1 MAVMATTAP
10 TVDEVG
16 ENRVRLTV
24 EVSGHD
30 VKHAVEHAASDL
42 AGQVKIPGFRKGRV
56 PMPVLLS
63 RVGKERLMAEAIE
76 SHIAGWFWNAA
87 ARSRIR
93 PVSQPDYAFD
103 LPDSEHDA
111 WRFTATVD
119 VQPKPVL
126 ADWRSL
132 EVPKADVEVPPE
144 ALDEQLEA
152 LQRTVAEL
160 VPVEGRPVQE
170 DDTVVVD
177 LVNEKGE
184 IQKDYVAELGAG
196 RLVDEIEQGLLG
208 MQVGETKEIT
218 FELADD
224 ATASVSAT
232 INEIKEKVL
241 PPLGDDLARAAS
253 EFDTLAGLRADIE
266 GGIREQ
272 LQEQSDAAFRTAAVD
287 RLAEASAVEAAG
299 PLVESRT
306 RELVNGLVRS
316 VERRGVSF
324 DTYLALTGASAEEL
338 VARMREEAQRSVA
351 RELVLDAL
359 ADELG
364 IEVADDDVE
373 ALVREQAADGEDD
386 ADAAI
391 LQLREGGGFEQLRE
405 DLRLRRALDR
415 LVDEVQPIG
424 VEVAAARE
432 AIWTPEKEKTPAD
445 TKLWTPGSKE
455 PA

>member
-1 MAVMATTAP
+1 MAVVATTAP
-10 TVDEVG
+10 MVDEVG

-24 EVSGHD
+24 EVSGHV

-63 RVGKERLMAEAIE
+63 RVGKERLMTEAIE

-93 PVSQPDYAFD
+93 PVSQPDYTFD
-103 LPDSEHDA
+103 LPDSEQDA

-132 EVPKADVEVPPE
+132 EVPKADVDVPPE
-144 ALDEQLEA
+144 AVDEQLEA

-160 VPVEGRPVQE
+160 APVEGRPVQE

-184 IQKDYVAELGAG
+184 TQRDYVVELGAG

-224 ATASVSAT
+224 STASVSAT
-232 INEIKEKVL
+232 INEIKEKIL

-253 EFDTLAGLRADIE
+253 EFDTLARLRADIE
-266 GGIREQ
+266 AGIREQ

-306 RELVNGLVRS
+306 RELVSGLVQS

-364 IEVADDDVE
+364 IEVSDDDVE
-373 ALVREQAADGEDD
+373 ALVREQAAEDEAD
-386 ADAAI
+386 ADI
-391 LQLREGGGFEQLRE
+391 LRLREGGGFEQLRE
-405 DLRLRRALDR
+405 DLRLRQALDR
-415 LVDEVQPIG
+415 LADEVQPIG
-424 VEVAAARE
+424 VELAAARD

>member
-1 MAVMATTAP
+1 MARMATATP
-10 TVDEVG
+10 TIEEVG

-63 RVGKERLMAEAIE
+63 RVGKERLMTEAIE
-76 SHIAGWFWNAA
+76 SHIGGWFWNAA

-93 PVSQPDYAFD
+93 PVSQPDYTFE
-103 LPDSEHDA
+103 LPDSDHDA
-111 WRFTATVD
+111 WRFSATVD
-119 VQPKPVL
+119 VQPKPEL

-132 EVPKADVEVPPE
+132 QVPKADVEVPAE
-144 ALDEQLEA
+144 AVDEQLEA

-160 VPVEGRPVQE
+160 APIEGRPVQE
-170 DDTVVVD
+170 DDTVVID

-184 IQKDYVAELGAG
+184 TQRDYVAELGAG
-196 RLVDEIEQGLLG
+196 RLVDELEQGLLG
-208 MQVGETKEIT
+208 MAVSETKEIT

-224 ATASVSAT
+224 STATVSAT
-232 INEIKEKVL
+232 INEIKEKIL
-241 PPLGDDLARAAS
+241 PPLDDDLARTAS
-253 EFDTLAGLRADIE
+253 EFDTLAELRADIE
-266 GGIREQ
+266 GGIRDQ
-272 LQEQSDAAFRTAAVD
+272 LQEESEAAFRAAAVD
-287 RLAEASAVEAAG
+287 RLVEASAVEAAG

-324 DTYLALTGASAEEL
+324 DTYLALTGASAEEI
-338 VARMREEAQRSVA
+338 VERMRAEARQSVA

-359 ADELG
+359 ADELE
-364 IEVADDDVE
+364 IEVSDGDVE
-373 ALVREQAADGEDD
+373 ALVREQAADGDDD

-391 LQLREGGGFEQLRE
+391 LRLREGGGFEQLRE
-405 DLRLRRALDR
+405 DLRLRQALDR
-415 LVDEVQPIG
+415 LADEVQPVG
-424 VEVAAARE
+424 VELAAARD